1 MVKILKIILIVICNI
16 IYSLLLEVYWLAYY
30 GALGAS
36 GSIIFGNSIQRLIW
50 ELTPIF
56 VALIAGLGIVINTLL
71 LKKNQNKGDKEKKW
85 IAVYVISIVI
95 LTLPAII
102 GLINFVEYLIYGDV
116 IYNR

>member
-1 MVKILKIILIVICNI
+1 M
-16 IYSLLLEVYWLAYY
+16 LLEVYWLAYY
-30 GALGAS
+30 GVLGAS

-50 ELTPIF
+50 ELTPVF
-56 VALIAGLGIVINTLL
+56 VTLIAGLGIVINTLL